1 MRESSSSGRSWER
14 RGRPQVMRFWVLIWL
29 GGSRWYEMGRIG
41 EVESESCGVVDLISG
56 GSAYVL
62 GGSPIFDQ
70 LAT

>member
-1 MRESSSSGRSWER
+1 
-14 RGRPQVMRFWVLIWL
+14 MRFWVLIWL
-29 GGSRWYEMGRIG
+29 GGSRWYEMGRIV

-62 GGSPIFDQ
+62 GGSPILDQ